1 VATRKTRIVMAA
13 ELVGIGCAGLLAVAT
28 AGTGSWDLPLF
39 LTIAGFAIAGDLF
52 AIDTALKVKVS
63 GSFLALVLA
72 MIFLGG
78 PLAALIGVLTIA
90 VGWIRWREN
99 SAALVN
105 NIHSYAWFPLL
116 GGLAFHAATDAT
128 GATESTG
135 LFYVLIFATFLFALA
150 INFLIIAANRWITYG
165 DSIALQFRR
174 IVVPVLTSEVM
185 AALLAV
191 GVAYLYVQIGLL
203 AIGLFGVVLFTFQ
216 HLNARLIVA
225 EQHAQELAQRTTQL
239 ATFQMGLLSAM
250 LHTLDL
256 RDRMTARHSAA
267 VARYSKAIARAV
279 GCTDEEQEIVH
290 TAGLLHDI
298 GKFIFPDHILKGN
311 TKLTDEDWEIIQ
323 MHPAE
328 GSRIV
333 SQIDGYGPVGEII
346 LGHHE
351 RIDGKGYPRQLEGE
365 EIPLLSRIISV
376 SDIYDVMTSRDSY
389 RTPVSTAEAI
399 AELQR
404 VAGTQLDARL
414 VDAFVQ
420 ALQTGEVDYRHGE
433 DADFDAEL
441 ALDKRVHAYASPST
455 PDLSDSNGRSPAFP
469 DPTLTGAPDKNP
481 HRNRGRRRREA
492 HQHGSRDRTQV
503 GG

>member
-1 VATRKTRIVMAA
+1 MAA
-13 ELVGIGCAGLLAVAT
+13 ELVGIGGAALLAVAT
-28 AGTGSWDLPLF
+28 ADTGTWDPALF
-39 LTIAGFAIAGDLF
+39 ATIAGFAIAGDLF
-52 AIDTALKVKVS
+52 AIDTGLKVKVS

-72 MIFLGG
+72 MVFLGG

-99 SAALVN
+99 PAALVN
-105 NIHSYAWFPLL
+105 NINSYAWFPLL
-116 GGLAFHAATDAT
+116 GGLAFHAATNAT
-128 GATESTG
+128 GASDTSG
-135 LFYVLIFATFLFALA
+135 LFYALVFATFFFALA
-150 INFLIIAANRWITYG
+150 INFLIIAANRWLTVG
-165 DSIALQFRR
+165 VTIAHQFRR
-174 IVVPVLTSEVM
+174 IVVPVFTSEVT

-191 GVAYLYVQIGLL
+191 GVAYLYVHVGLL
-203 AIGLFGVVLFTFQ
+203 AIGLFGIVLFTFQ
-216 HLNARLIVA
+216 HLNARLIAA
-225 EQHAQELAQRTTQL
+225 EQHAHELAERTTQL

-267 VARYSKAIARAV
+267 VARYSKAIARAI
-279 GCTDEEQEIVH
+279 GCSDDEQELVH

-311 TKLTDEDWEIIQ
+311 TKLADEDWEIIR

-333 SQIDGYGPVGEII
+333 SQIDGYGPVGEVI

-351 RIDGKGYPRQLEGE
+351 RIDGKGYPRQLAGE

-389 RTPVSTAEAI
+389 RDPVSSAEAI

-420 ALQTGEVDYRHGE
+420 ALQTGDVDYRHGE

-441 ALDKRVHAYASPST
+441 ALDKRVHAYASPASGRV
-455 PDLSDSNGRSPAFP
+455 DSDGLPSAP
-469 DPTLTGAPDKNP
+469 DPALAGSADRNP
-481 HRNRGRRRREA
+481 HRNRGGRRRRSD
-492 HQHGSRDRTQV
+492 HRHGSRDRAEV
-503 GG
+503 SR

>member
-1 VATRKTRIVMAA
+1 MAA
-13 ELVGIGCAGLLAVAT
+13 ELMGIGCAALLAVAT
-28 AGTGSWDLPLF
+28 ADTGSWDPGLF
-39 LTIAGFAIAGDLF
+39 VTIAGFAIAGDLL

-72 MIFLGG
+72 MVFLGG
-78 PLAALIGVLTIA
+78 PQAAVIGVLTIA
-90 VGWIRWREN
+90 VGWIRWRERLP
-99 SAALVN
+99 SLIN

-116 GGLAFHAATDAT
+116 GGLAFHAAADAT
-128 GATESTG
+128 NATDTG
-135 LFYVLIFATFLFALA
+135 GHFYALVFLTFFFALA
-150 INFLIIAANRWITYG
+150 INFLIIAANRSLMTG
-165 DSIALQFRR
+165 ASIGHQYRR
-174 IVVPVLTSEVM
+174 IVVPVFTSEVT

-191 GVAYLYVQIGLL
+191 GVAYLYVRTGLL

-216 HLNARLIVA
+216 HLNSRLIVA

-267 VARYSKAIARAV
+267 VARYSKAIARAI
-279 GCTDEEQEIVH
+279 GCSDDEQELVH

-311 TKLTDEDWEIIQ
+311 TKLTDEDWEIIR

-376 SDIYDVMTSRDSY
+376 SDLYDVMTSRDSY
-389 RTPVSTAEAI
+389 RTPVSSAEAI

-414 VDAFVQ
+414 VDAFVS
-420 ALQTGEVDYRHGE
+420 ALQTGDVDYRHGE

-441 ALDKRVHAYASPST
+441 ALDKRVHAYASPTS
-455 PDLSDSNGRSPAFP
+455 SDGAESKEWPQR
-469 DPTLTGAPDKNP
+469 DPHQT
-481 HRNRGRRRREA
+481 HGRRRRDV
-492 HQHGSRDRTQV
+492 HDRRGSRDRAEV
-503 GG
+503 SS

>member
-1 VATRKTRIVMAA
+1 MAA
-13 ELVGIGCAGLLAVAT
+13 ELVGIGCAALLAMAT
-28 AGTGSWDLPLF
+28 ADTGSWQPALF
-39 LTIAGFAIAGDLF
+39 VTIAGFAIASDFL

-72 MIFLGG
+72 MVFLGG
-78 PLAALIGVLTIA
+78 PQAAAIGVLTIGF
-90 VGWIRWREN
+90 GWFRWREN
-99 SAALVN
+99 LPALIN
-105 NIHSYAWFPLL
+105 NIHSYIWFPLL
-116 GGLAFHAATDAT
+116 GGLAFDAVSEATNATDT
-128 GATESTG
+128 TG
-135 LFYVLIFATFLFALA
+135 LFYVLVFLTFFFALA
-150 INFLIIAANRWITYG
+150 INFLIIAVNRSLFTG
-165 DSIALQFRR
+165 VSIGHQFQR
-174 IVVPVLTSEVM
+174 IVVPVFTSEVM

-191 GVAYLYVQIGLL
+191 GVAYLYVKIGLL

-216 HLNARLIVA
+216 HLNSRLIIA

-267 VARYSKAIARAV
+267 VARYSKAIARAI
-279 GCTDEEQEIVH
+279 GCSEDEQDLVH

-311 TKLTDEDWEIIQ
+311 TKLTDEDWEIIR

-389 RTPVSTAEAI
+389 RTPVSSAVAI
-399 AELQR
+399 TELQK

-414 VDAFVQ
+414 VEAFVA
-420 ALQTGEVDYRHGE
+420 ALQNGDVDYKHGE

-441 ALDKRVHAYASPST
+441 ALEKRVQAYASPTS
-455 PDLSDSNGRSPAFP
+455 PDGADQNGRPQR
-469 DPTLTGAPDKNP
+469 DPV
-481 HRNRGRRRREA
+481 HSYGRRRREV
-492 HQHGSRDRTQV
+492 HDLRGSRDRAEV
-503 GG
+503 S

>member
-1 VATRKTRIVMAA
+1 MAA
-13 ELVGIGCAGLLAVAT
+13 ELVGIGCAAVLAVAT
-28 AGTGSWDLPLF
+28 EGTGSWDPALF
-39 LTIAGFAIAGDLF
+39 VTIAGFAIAGDLL
-52 AIDTALKVKVS
+52 AIDTGLKVKVS

-72 MIFLGG
+72 MVFLGG
-78 PLAALIGVLTIA
+78 PQAAAIGVLTIA
-90 VGWIRWREN
+90 FGWLRWREK
-99 SAALVN
+99 LPQLIN
-105 NIHSYAWFPLL
+105 NIHSYIWFPLL
-116 GGLAFHAATDAT
+116 GGLAFHAVSGATNAT
-128 GATESTG
+128 GTTG
-135 LFYVLIFATFLFALA
+135 LFYALVFLTFFFALA
-150 INFLIIAANRWITYG
+150 INFLIIAANRSLITG
-165 DSIALQFRR
+165 VSIGHQFRR
-174 IVVPVLTSEVM
+174 IVVPVFTSEVT

-191 GVAYLYVQIGLL
+191 GVAYLYVKIGLV

-216 HLNARLIVA
+216 HLNSRLIVA
-225 EQHAQELAQRTTQL
+225 EQHALELAQRTTQL

-279 GCTDEEQEIVH
+279 GCSEDEQELVH

-298 GKFIFPDHILKGN
+298 GKFIFPDHILKGD
-311 TKLTDEDWEIIQ
+311 TKLTDEDWEIIR

-328 GSRIV
+328 GSKIV

-351 RIDGKGYPRQLEGE
+351 RIDGKGYPRQLQGE

-389 RTPVSTAEAI
+389 RNPVSSAEAI

-414 VDAFVQ
+414 VDAFIA
-420 ALQTGEVDYRHGE
+420 ALQNGDVDYRHGE

-441 ALDKRVHAYASPST
+441 ALDKRVHAYASPT
-455 PDLSDSNGRSPAFP
+455 PDGGEPKERLPR
-469 DPTLTGAPDKNP
+469 DPRQNQ
-481 HRNRGRRRREA
+481 GRRRRDL
-492 HQHGSRDRTQV
+492 HDRRGSRDHAEV
-503 GG
+503 SG